1 MELEKI
7 FSNYIYIIYSLDFP
21 GDSDSKEYACNVED
35 PSLIPGSGISPGG
48 EHGNPFRILAWRI
61 LKDRGAWRATTVHG
75 VAKELDTTYNNKQN
89 PNYPG
94 FFYY

>member
-1 MELEKI
+1 MKKDLKVFFINKVKRQPMELEKI

-61 LKDRGAWRATTVHG
+61 LKDRGA
-75 VAKELDTTYNNKQN
+75 L
-89 PNYPG
+89 
-94 FFYY
+94 